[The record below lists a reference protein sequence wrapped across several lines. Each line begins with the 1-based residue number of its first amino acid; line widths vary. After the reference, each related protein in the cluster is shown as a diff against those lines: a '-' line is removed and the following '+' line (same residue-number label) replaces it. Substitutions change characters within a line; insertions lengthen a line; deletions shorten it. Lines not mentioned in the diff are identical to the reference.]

1 MPPEQAL
8 AGGSRRQHHGRA
20 RATCRPR
27 PCVGAVGGG
36 ARAGR
41 TSGSF
46 MQVSGLSASDLQ
58 CCRVQNQ
65 LNRRAR
71 YTGMKKM
78 LAFSGSRCRRV
89 LLSRYSC
96 SVMSTARR
104 RRAPSATA
112 ACVPDSTPHPV
123 FRQAVCRQA
132 VCRQA
137 VCRQAA
143 RVARRAAGRCGQATA
158 LRRGGGRTVVLVRVP
173 AGGQGLEGLVV
184 LRGQLVDV
192 DEGLQVHIG
201 RQRPLRHL
209 GRAPPPREVLR
220 PAARARGRL
229 RRCRERRVPSIS
241 SAAQQGRTRS
251 QRRPRRSAIA
261 WLSLLS
267 GCARAPP
274 RPATAAAPARTG
286 RPGGQPRGCAGAC
299 SRPSPQSCSS

>member
-36 ARAGR
+36 ARGGR

-96 SVMSTARR
+96 SVISTARR
-104 RRAPSATA
+104 RPAPSAPA
-112 ACVPDSTPHPV
+112 AYVPDSTPHPV
-123 FRQAVCRQA
+123 FRQAVCQA
-132 VCRQA
+132 G

-143 RVARRAAGRCGQATA
+143 RVARRAAGRCGQATV
-158 LRRGGGRTVVLVRVP
+158 LRRGRERTVVLVRVP

-192 DEGLQVHIG
+192 DEGLQVHVG

-229 RRCRERRVPSIS
+229 RCCGERRVPSII

-274 RPATAAAPARTG
+274 RPATAAPPARTG
-286 RPGGQPRGCAGAC
+286 RPGAQPQGCAGAC
-299 SRPSPQSCSS
+299 SRPSPQSCYS